1 MKAIP
6 RKRPLERPAGIN
18 RCDYDTIE
26 RWKADQYRF
35 PPYHYMEQY
44 VIWVNNRWRLTNSA
58 ERERLLGYGEGHT
71 KVCMSASDIKRSKQA
86 YEDERL
92 SLLGDSF
99 SIFSFVV
106 PAAALCFRFLPKL
119 HYATLARRMGM
130 APGFRSPL
138 RWEVPISKTLGYGFP
153 GSCSFS
159 VMDLNRLLLTKVNH
173 TGSDIRI
180 TTGEILCP
188 KSVPRQSV
196 EASWW
201 KWLPSFSVQWKQKEH
216 INVLELRAIL
226 LSVQYQISHLGAS
239 HLRLFHVSDSFV
251 AMAIVAKG
259 RTASRQL
266 GVVLKFLNSLL
277 LGFGLTLAIG
287 HVESTE
293 NPTDGASRQVAFLH
307 QD

>member
-1 MKAIP
+1 
-6 RKRPLERPAGIN
+6 
-18 RCDYDTIE
+18 
-26 RWKADQYRF
+26 
-35 PPYHYMEQY
+35 
-44 VIWVNNRWRLTNSA
+44 
-58 ERERLLGYGEGHT
+58 
-71 KVCMSASDIKRSKQA
+71 
-86 YEDERL
+86 
-92 SLLGDSF
+92 
-99 SIFSFVV
+99 
-106 PAAALCFRFLPKL
+106 
-119 HYATLARRMGM
+119 
-130 APGFRSPL
+130 
-138 RWEVPISKTLGYGFP
+138 
-153 GSCSFS
+153 
-159 VMDLNRLLLTKVNH
+159 MDLNRLLLTKVNH

-226 LSVQYQISHLGAS
+226 LAVQYQISHLGAS

-251 AMAIVAKG
+251 AMSIVAKG

-293 NPTDGASRQVAFLH
+293 NPTDGASRQMAFLH